1 MRKYLKILW
10 DAIVPNNPVLIIAIG
25 LCSVIA
31 VSNSVKSALLMTF
44 AFSMVQIPS
53 NIIVSSLRKLIPY
66 EIRVPIFVVV
76 IATFT
81 TIAALLSRAYFASV
95 YNVIKLYIL
104 LVVVNCI
111 IIGRAEAFAYTHGV
125 AESFFDGVG
134 MTLGYGWVLVAI
146 AIVREI
152 LGKGTIA
159 GIQILPE
166 TFQPALI
173 MILPPSGFIM
183 IGILVGALETYLRK
197 KKEAKK

>member
-1 MRKYLKILW
+1 MKKYLKIVW

-44 AFSMVQIPS
+44 AYSMVQIPS
-53 NIIVSSLRKLIPY
+53 NIIVSSLRKVIPN

-111 IIGRAEAFAYTHGV
+111 IIGRAEAFAYSHGV
-125 AESFFDGVG
+125 VDSFFDGVG
-134 MTLGYGWVLVAI
+134 MTIGYGWVLVVI
-146 AIVREI
+146 AIVREL

-159 GIQILPE
+159 GVQIFPE
-166 TFQPALI
+166 AYQPALI

-183 IGILVGALETYLRK
+183 IGILVGAIETYLRR
-197 KKEAKK
+197 KKEVKR